1 LPLAERAAQLAPNA
15 GPVIDT
21 LGHARLMQ
29 GDLPGAQA
37 ALENAR
43 RLSPELASVHF
54 HLGQLYRQ
62 LGNADASRAAFTE
75 ALRLEPGAPW
85 AAEAKA
91 ALQNK
96 PAAKR

>member
-1 LPLAERAAQLAPNA
+1 MQPWRAWSPRCRIVSSSRG
-15 GPVIDT
+15 GP
-21 LGHARLMQ
+21 G
-29 GDLPGAQA
+29 LPGAQA

-91 ALQNK
+91 ALQTK